1 MQQGAAYWMGIRHF
15 DDENPLFLAQVQ
27 RGITNFVKILTEKNI
42 PVHYATSGDSMTDGE
57 TVYISSNIKEDTI
70 DYTVGLALHE
80 ASHVLLTDFG
90 YLNQEKGLLL
100 EKRFNIPREDVS
112 NVFTLINFV
121 EDKRIDNFIHST
133 APGYQFYY
141 EELYRKAFYNSVVD
155 KGLKENTHSTPTW
168 DAYFFRII
176 NIFNQNSNLDALPGL
191 KEVRELLT
199 YKCVNSMK
207 STQDAVEKA
216 IQIYNIIKPHIQ
228 EEKEKE
234 KSNNDGNNKN
244 NSLEN
249 KIDKH
254 VDKQKKFINANYRKK
269 RVNKKQQSQIN
280 KIANSNTRFENTE
293 LEGRGELTTII
304 THDWKNYFS
313 HPQVLKDDVISSG
326 FNLGK
331 KLLSKLKNLATENN
345 DVLTNLPKGRLD
357 SRRLHQASFS
367 EDLFY
372 RIEKEKYKNTFL
384 HISIDLSGSMQ
395 GDKINKTLQTT
406 IALAYVA
413 CYLNN
418 FDVEISFRG
427 TDVEGNYKTPILA
440 YAFNSKI
447 NSVNTLKEFRHI
459 YPNGYTPEGI
469 CLEHVRKNLPS
480 PTHDTNVYLLNI
492 SDGMP
497 QMMGVLTT
505 NELIEYTQKVISN
518 TKRNNIGVLSYFI
531 SSGYGETSLTDL
543 TQERFKAMYGS
554 SAKFIDINNANDISN
569 TINKML
575 ISGEKIKSF

>member
-100 EKRFNIPREDVS
+100 EKRFNIPKEDVN

-168 DAYFFRII
+168 NAYFFRII

-191 KEVRELLT
+191 KEIRDLLT
-199 YKCVNSMK
+199 YKCVDSMK

-228 EEKEKE
+228 EEEKE
-234 KSNNDGNNKN
+234 ESNKDNNKKS
-244 NSLEN
+244 SLED

-254 VDKQKKFINANYRKK
+254 VDKQKNFINANYRKK

-280 KIANSNTRFENTE
+280 KIANSNTKFENTE
-293 LEGRGELTTII
+293 LGGGESLTTIV

-313 HPQVLKDDVISSG
+313 HPQVSKDGVVNSG

-331 KLLSKLKNLATENN
+331 KLLTKLKNLATENN
-345 DVLTNLPKGRLD
+345 DVLNNLPKGRLD
-357 SRRLHQASFS
+357 SRRLYQASFS

-384 HISIDLSGSMQ
+384 HLSIDLSGSMH
-395 GDKINKTLQTT
+395 GDKIDKTLQTT

-413 CYLNN
+413 CHLDN

-427 TDVEGNYKTPILA
+427 TDVRNDFKIPVLA

-447 NSVNTLKEFRHI
+447 NSVRDLKEFRYV
-459 YPNGYTPEGI
+459 YPEGYTPEGI
-469 CLEHVRKNLPS
+469 CLEYVRKNLPS

-497 QMMGVLTT
+497 QITGVLSMG
-505 NELIEYTQKVISN
+505 ELVEYTQKVVNHI
-518 TKRNNIGVLSYFI
+518 KRNDIGVLSYFI
-531 SSGYGETSLTDL
+531 SSGGEETTYTDSI
-543 TQERFKAMYGS
+543 QDHFKTMYGS

-569 TINKML
+569 TINNML